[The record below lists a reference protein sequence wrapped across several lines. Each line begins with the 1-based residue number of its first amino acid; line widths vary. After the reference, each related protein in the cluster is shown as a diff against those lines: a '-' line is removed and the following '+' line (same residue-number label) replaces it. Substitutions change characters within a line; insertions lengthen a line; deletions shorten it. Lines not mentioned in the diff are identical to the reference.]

1 MSVSRILRLLV
12 LLAVLGGLAWGAKLW
27 FFPTQQ
33 VAPRFLTATVVTK
46 DIERVVLADGT
57 LEAFKQ
63 VSVGAQ
69 VSGQIKSLKV
79 DFGDKV
85 KVGDLI
91 AEIDS
96 KTQENNLKDA
106 EAQLANTKAQR
117 AAKEASLKQ
126 AELAFARL
134 KTMLASAAASREDF
148 EAAEA
153 TLAVT
158 KAEIAALDAQI
169 EQADIQVSTARL
181 NLGYTRI
188 EAPIDGTVVAVVVE
202 EGQTVNS
209 AQSTPTIVK
218 IAQLDTMTVK
228 AEISEADIVNVTPGM
243 PVYFTIL
250 GDPDRR
256 YEAKLRMIE
265 PAPTSINSESS
276 GSASSSSTS
285 SSSSSTSTA
294 IYYNGIFDVP
304 NADNRLRI
312 DMTAQVSILA
322 GSARGVPTI
331 PTSALGARDADGG
344 YTVQIVD
351 DAGNVA
357 ARKIRTGIED
367 ETDVEVKEGLA
378 PGEKVVL
385 GDAAAGTS
393 MQLNI
398 PRTGL

>member
-1 MSVSRILRLLV
+1 MTFSRILRLL
-12 LLAVLGGLAWGAKLW
+12 LLIAGLGALAWGAKLW
-27 FFPTQQ
+27 FFPAEET
-33 VAPRFLTATVVTK
+33 APRYLTATVTTK

-57 LEAFKQ
+57 LQAFKQ

-85 KVGDLI
+85 KAGDLI

-106 EAQLANTKAQR
+106 EAQLANVKAER

-134 KTMLASAAASREDF
+134 KKMLASSAASREDY
-148 EAAEA
+148 ETAEA

-158 KAEIAALDAQI
+158 KAEIAALEAQI
-169 EQADIQVSTARL
+169 EQADIQVSTAKL

-188 EAPIDGTVVAVVVE
+188 ESPIDGTVVAVVVE

-218 IAQLDTMTVK
+218 IAKLDTMTVK
-228 AEISEADIVNVTPGM
+228 AEISEADIVNVTADM

-265 PAPTSINSESS
+265 PAPTSINSESTTT
-276 GSASSSSTS
+276 SSTS
-285 SSSSSTSTA
+285 STSSSSSTSTA

-304 NADNRLRI
+304 NTDGRLRI
-312 DMTAQVSILA
+312 DMTAQVSVVL
-322 GSARGVPTI
+322 GSAKGVPTI
-331 PTSALGARDADGG
+331 PTTALGTREADGT
-344 YTVQIVD
+344 YTVHVVD
-351 DAGNVA
+351 DAGNVT

-367 ETDVEVKEGLA
+367 ETDVEVKEGLTA
-378 PGEKVVL
+378 GEKVVL

-393 MQLNI
+393 MQMRM
-398 PRTGL
+398 PRMGL

>member
-1 MSVSRILRLLV
+1 MTFSRILRLL
-12 LLAVLGGLAWGAKLW
+12 LLIVVLGALAWGAKLW
-27 FFPTQQ
+27 FFPAEQT
-33 VAPRFLTATVVTK
+33 APRYLTATVTTK
-46 DIERVVLADGT
+46 DIEHVVLADGT

-85 KVGDLI
+85 KAGDLI

-96 KTQENNLKDA
+96 KTQENSLKDA
-106 EAQLANTKAQR
+106 EAQLANVKAER

-134 KTMLASAAASREDF
+134 KRMLASSAASREDY
-148 EAAEA
+148 ETAEA

-169 EQADIQVSTARL
+169 EQADIQVSTAKL

-188 EAPIDGTVVAVVVE
+188 ESPIDGTVVAVVVE

-228 AEISEADIVNVTPGM
+228 AEISEADIVNVTADM

-265 PAPTSINSESS
+265 PAPTSINSESTTTS
-276 GSASSSSTS
+276 SASSS

-304 NADNRLRI
+304 NSDGRLRI
-312 DMTAQVSILA
+312 DMTAQVSVVL
-322 GSARGVPTI
+322 GSAKGVPTI
-331 PTSALGARDADGG
+331 PTTALGTREADGT
-344 YTVQIVD
+344 YTVYVVD
-351 DAGNVA
+351 DAGTVS

-367 ETDVEVKEGLA
+367 ETDVEVKEGLTA
-378 PGEKVVL
+378 GEKVVL

-393 MQLNI
+393 MQMRM
-398 PRTGL
+398 PRMGL